1 MTVKELSH
9 QDKNRTYVS
18 DRPFA
23 WKTKTLIAVKLVSRF
38 YK

>member
-1 MTVKELSH
+1 MKRSKSW
-9 QDKNRTYVS
+9 DRDRAYVG

-23 WKTKTLIAVKLVSRF
+23 WKTKTLIAVKLASTS